1 MLCANNQI
9 SSNIKI
15 NGVVFI
21 PFVSIPSKTT
31 WTYSHRFMPLRLTM
45 QMRAEIWIPATD
57 LIGLLLL
64 CWTVQLSYWIYIIY
78 LNGYHFVIF
87 CHILSYFVIYVVV
100 FCHILSYV
108 MTPMNALFDT
118 LKLKHFRKTN
128 SSYIETKNWTNPF
141 RVYWKIEPSSF
152 HSSLASVS
160 IACTE
165 SLRFN
170 NLSMTL
176 SASLVIRWNPWDKPT

>member
-87 CHILSYFVIYVVV
+87 CHILSYFVIYVVI

-141 RVYWKIEPSSF
+141 RVLLKNRAIVFPQLPCLSINSVHRVLEVQQLVHDFVSLLSDSVEP
-152 HSSLASVS
+152 
-160 IACTE
+160 
-165 SLRFN
+165 LR
-170 NLSMTL
+170 
-176 SASLVIRWNPWDKPT
+176 